1 LNKLVLIVEFDVK
14 PEHLV
19 QFGELISIN
28 AKASVADEPG
38 CRQFDVLQ
46 DQDNPNR
53 VVLYEVYDDAAAFQ
67 DHLGHR
73 HTQTFLAAAK
83 PLINKQMAY
92 KLKRTVAPPVK
103 PNRACRSGSSRRP
116 GRRQALSPTSCAPLE
131 AASFRRSRPARTST
145 SACRTASFA
154 AIRS

>member
-1 LNKLVLIVEFDVK
+1 MNKFVLIVEFDVK
-14 PEHLV
+14 PEHLGR
-19 QFGELISIN
+19 FNELIAVN

-53 VVLYEVYDDAAAFQ
+53 IVLYEVYDSPAAFQ
-67 DHLGHR
+67 DHMGRR

-83 PLINKQMAY
+83 PLINKQTAY

-103 PNRACRSGSSRRP
+103 P
-116 GRRQALSPTSCAPLE
+116 
-131 AASFRRSRPARTST
+131 
-145 SACRTASFA
+145 
-154 AIRS
+154 